1 MKSTFKQS
9 NEQPRQV
16 ITALK
21 SAVIKPAI
29 AKLSVC
35 ISLLLLVGC
44 VSMSGITP
52 QSELLKP
59 GKLDAGKTIT
69 QAATIA
75 WPKQDWWKIYH
86 DPQLDSLIAKAV
98 EGSPTLNAAKARVAL
113 TQAFADSARAETLP
127 NISGNASV
135 IRERFTELQFIPPP
149 WGGHSDW
156 NNKATIALA
165 HDLDLWGRQES
176 IWQGSLDESKAAAAE
191 MQQVKLGLES
201 AIIRSYVQL
210 AMEFALRDIAEAH
223 QSQLKERTAIA
234 RRALA
239 AGIGTQMEV
248 VETETELP
256 TAHAHIESINTRI
269 DLLRH
274 QLAALSG
281 QGPGAGEAIQ
291 RPSMSLNYLVGLP
304 DQLPAN
310 LIGRRPDVLAYRW
323 HVEAASHN
331 IEGAKAAFYPNI
343 NLLAFVGFQ
352 ALGFNQLL
360 SSAAG
365 IAGVGPAISL
375 PIFDGGRR
383 RGNLS
388 AKTAGYDIAVES
400 YNEAVIRALQ
410 DVSDQLVILQ
420 SNIKQRNDAA
430 LAMTSA
436 HKAHM
441 LAEKSYHAGLT
452 NYQHVLETHAVMLR
466 QQEIATQLEAVW
478 LDGYA
483 NLMRALGGGT
493 IEYRLDEY
501 DAGQSLSTGAAAEQQ

>member
-9 NEQPRQV
+9 NEQSRQV
-16 ITALK
+16 VPELK

-113 TQAFADSARAETLP
+113 TQAVADSARAETLP
-127 NISGNASV
+127 NISGNVSV

-191 MQQVKLGLES
+191 MQQVRLGLES

-210 AMEFALRDIAEAH
+210 AMEFALRDIAEEH

-291 RPSMSLNYLVGLP
+291 RPSMSLNHLVGLP

-388 AKTAGYDIAVES
+388 AKTASYDIAVES

-441 LAEKSYHAGLT
+441 LAEKRDRKS
-452 NYQHVLETHAVMLR
+452 VV
-466 QQEIATQLEAVW
+466 
-478 LDGYA
+478 
-483 NLMRALGGGT
+483 
-493 IEYRLDEY
+493 
-501 DAGQSLSTGAAAEQQ
+501 

>member
-1 MKSTFKQS
+1 MKFTFKQS
-9 NEQPRQV
+9 KQA
-16 ITALK
+16 IH
-21 SAVIKPAI
+21 AVNAAVFIPAI
-29 AKLSVC
+29 AKLSLCFSIV
-35 ISLLLLVGC
+35 LFAGC

-52 QSELLKP
+52 KSELVKP

-69 QAATIA
+69 SATTIA
-75 WPKQDWWKIYH
+75 WPKQNWWKIYH

-98 EGSPTLNAAKARVAL
+98 DGSPTLNAAKARVAL
-113 TQAFADSARAETLP
+113 TQAIADSTHAETLP
-127 NISGNASV
+127 NISGNVSV
-135 IRERFTELQFIPPP
+135 VRERFTELQFIPPP

-176 IWQGSLDESKAAAAE
+176 IWHGALDETKAVAAE

-210 AMEFALRDIAEAH
+210 AMEFALRDIAEEH
-223 QSQLKERTAIA
+223 QAQLKERAAIA

-239 AGIGTQMEV
+239 AGIATQLEV
-248 VETETELP
+248 IETETPLP
-256 TAHAHIESINTRI
+256 TAHAHIEAINARI

-274 QLAALSG
+274 QLVALSG

-291 RPSMSLNYLVGLP
+291 RPSLSLDQLVGLP

-365 IAGVGPAISL
+365 IAGVGPAITL

-388 AKTAGYDIAVES
+388 AKTASYDIAVEN

-420 SNIKQRNDAA
+420 SNVKQRKDASLA
-430 LAMTSA
+430 LATA
-436 HKAHM
+436 HKAHT

-452 NYQHVLETHAVMLR
+452 NYQHVLETHAVVLR
-466 QQEIATQLEAVW
+466 QQEISTQLEAVW

-493 IEYRLDEY
+493 VEYRLDEY
-501 DAGQSLSTGAAAEQQ
+501 GAEQGLPTTTGVTEHQ

>member
-1 MKSTFKQS
+1 MTTVMLPAVFKSL
-9 NEQPRQV
+9 P
-16 ITALK
+16 
-21 SAVIKPAI
+21 
-29 AKLSVC
+29 KLGLGL
-35 ISLLLLVGC
+35 SLILLAGC
-44 VSMSGITP
+44 VSMSGISP
-52 QSELLKP
+52 QAKLLKP
-59 GKLDAGKTIT
+59 ERLDAGQAIT
-69 QAATIA
+69 TSAHIA
-75 WPKQDWWKIYH
+75 WPKEDWWKIYH

-113 TQAFADSARAETLP
+113 TQAIADSMHAETLP
-127 NISGNASV
+127 NISGNVSV
-135 IRERFTELQFIPPP
+135 TRERFTELQFIPPP
-149 WGGHSDW
+149 WGGHTDW
-156 NNKATIALA
+156 NNKAAISLA
-165 HDLDLWGRQES
+165 YDLDLWGRQES
-176 IWQGSLDESKAAAAE
+176 IWHGTLDETKAAAAE

-210 AMEFALRDIAEAH
+210 AMEFELRDIAEEH
-223 QSQLKERTAIA
+223 QTQLKERVAIA

-239 AGIGTQMEV
+239 AGIATQMEV
-248 VETETELP
+248 IETETPLP
-256 TAHAHIESINTRI
+256 TAHAHIEAINTRI

-281 QGPGAGEAIQ
+281 QGPGAGETIQ
-291 RPSMSLNYLVGLP
+291 RPSLSLDNLVGLP

-365 IAGVGPAISL
+365 IAGIGPAISL

-388 AKTAGYDIAVES
+388 AKTASYDIAVEN
-400 YNEAVIRALQ
+400 YNESVIRALQ

-420 SNIKQRNDAA
+420 SNIKQRKDATLA
-430 LAMTSA
+430 LATA
-436 HKAHM
+436 HKAHT

-452 NYQHVLETHAVMLR
+452 NYQHVLETHAIVLR
-466 QQEIATQLEAVW
+466 QQEISTQLEAIW

-501 DAGQSLSTGAAAEQQ
+501 GTAQGLPSSTGGTEHQ

>member
-1 MKSTFKQS
+1 MTTPKLAVVSKSLS
-9 NEQPRQV
+9 
-16 ITALK
+16 
-21 SAVIKPAI
+21 
-29 AKLSVC
+29 KLGLGF
-35 ISLLLLVGC
+35 SLILLAGC
-44 VSMSGITP
+44 VSMSGISP
-52 QSELLKP
+52 QAELVKP
-59 GKLDAGKTIT
+59 ESLNTGKAIT
-69 QAATIA
+69 AAAHIA
-75 WPKQDWWKIYH
+75 WPKEGWWKIYH

-113 TQAFADSARAETLP
+113 TQAIADSMHAETLP
-127 NISGNASV
+127 NISGNISV

-149 WGGHSDW
+149 WGGHTDW
-156 NNKATIALA
+156 NNKAAISLA

-176 IWQGSLDESKAAAAE
+176 IWRGSLDESKAVAAE
-191 MQQVKLGLES
+191 MQQVKLGLAS

-210 AMEFALRDIAEAH
+210 AMEFEARDIAEEH
-223 QSQLKERTAIA
+223 QAQLKERTAIA

-248 VETETELP
+248 IETETPLP
-256 TAHAHIESINTRI
+256 TAHAHIEAINTRI

-281 QGPGAGEAIQ
+281 QGPGAGEMIQ
-291 RPSMSLNYLVGLP
+291 RPKMSLDHLVGLP

-323 HVEAASHN
+323 RVEAASHN

-352 ALGFNQLL
+352 ALGFSQLL

-365 IAGVGPAISL
+365 IAGVGPAVSL

-388 AKTAGYDIAVES
+388 AKTAAYDLAVEN

-420 SNIKQRNDAA
+420 SNIKQRKDAA
-430 LAMTSA
+430 LALATA
-436 HKAHM
+436 HKAHT

-452 NYQHVLETHAVMLR
+452 NYQHVLDTHAIVLR

-493 IEYRLDEY
+493 IVNGTDGYHLDEQ
-501 DAGQSLSTGAAAEQQ
+501 GVEQSLPANSTVTEHK